1 MSFAYYNQFDTPC
14 YIFDHEEFERSVIGF
29 SNAMRAKFNHFT
41 IGYSFKT
48 NSLPYAIEASKK
60 LGCLAEVVS
69 YDEYELA
76 KRCSYNPNEIIYNG
90 PLKSRETF
98 LEAINAGAVVNIE
111 TKRELDWLEY
121 VDCNSQVKVGLRLNI
136 NLDIVNPDEVGTH
149 DGLSRFGF
157 SDETSEFADALNR
170 IASLPNVKLAGIHTH
185 RSTATRS
192 VKHYIRTIEYASQVI
207 KKYNLELE
215 YFDIGG
221 GFFGIFPNKPTYV
234 DYVDAIYKT
243 LFQYNLQNLN
253 IIIEPGCAILASAFK
268 FVSRVIDIKR
278 VDDNTVFVTTD
289 GSRNDVDPLFR
300 KSSYLKDILLADE
313 DRSHVAA
320 QIISGCSCMEDDRLF
335 SLINCPELKPGDI
348 IVYNNVGAYT
358 MTLSPNFIRFMPR
371 VYAVD
376 LRINQTKEIRR
387 AGNASDIIMH

>member
-14 YIFDHEEFERSVIGF
+14 YIFDHEEFERSIIGF
-29 SNAMRAKFNHFT
+29 SNALRAKFKHFT

-48 NSLPYAIEASKK
+48 NSLPYAIETSKK

-69 YDEYELA
+69 SDEYELA
-76 KRCSYNPNEIIYNG
+76 KQCGYKANEIIYNG
-90 PLKSRETF
+90 PMKSRETF

-111 TKRELDWLEY
+111 TKRELDWLEC

-136 NLDIVNPDEVGTH
+136 NLDIVNPDEVSNH

-170 IASLPNVKLAGIHTH
+170 IATLPNVTLAGIHTH

-215 YFDIGG
+215 YFDVGG
-221 GFFGIFPNKPTYV
+221 GFFGIFPNKPTYD
-234 DYVDAIYKT
+234 DYAEAMYST
-243 LFQYNLQNLN
+243 LANYNLQHLN

-268 FVSRVIDIKR
+268 FVTRVIDTKR

-300 KSSYLKDILLADE
+300 KSSYLKDIFLVDE
-313 DRSHVAA
+313 DRSNVAA
-320 QIISGCSCMEDDRLF
+320 QVISGCSCMEDDRLF
-335 SLINCPELKPGDI
+335 SMVNSPELKQDDI

-371 VYAVD
+371 VYAID
-376 LRINQTKEIRR
+376 CKTNLINEVRR
-387 AGNASDIIMH
+387 AGNARDIIMN